1 MSTRFDRERRE
12 VRCST
17 TPTVVDVSS
26 SSPRRPWCGGRGHG
40 HARSPAGRPCR
51 DRPWCMVGASAHG
64 GIAACVYGR
73 RPVGRAGRAR
83 WDKAGFQLPS
93 DSRIRPAVRVD
104 VAQPATNRGAPPAS
118 VGPSP
123 MTHVTPAGVDDACA
137 SRAHAWAP
145 PLGPPVA
152 VSRSDDQLS
161 FSAYV
166 AIDDRTPARLFGTGG

>member
-1 MSTRFDRERRE
+1 
-12 VRCST
+12 
-17 TPTVVDVSS
+17 VVWWSRS
-26 SSPRRPWCGGRGHG
+26 RASR
-40 HARSPAGRPCR
+40 RSPAGRPCR

-73 RPVGRAGRAR
+73 RPVDRAGRAR

-161 FSAYV
+161 FSAYTWPSTTGRPLSFLEREV
-166 AIDDRTPARLFGTGG
+166 DGAQAFLDR